1 MSSVTSDAVMRWK
14 DKYFAALEELDQ
26 KEKQWASIEESL
38 YRSMSRLALT
48 AYGIDIA
55 VDKHLDLLRNAIR
68 DRHGY
73 EYLDKLIADV
83 HEAVSCAEDD
93 PARPRATPPLNQV
106 LLHMLDHLSFPQES
120 QQQVERLKARLDQV
134 IDVDELPELFEDITS
149 IVTDMRKTMQRERAE
164 MEGFLRE
171 LTSRL
176 QDLDCYLQKSDAKR
190 TALVHEGRTLQEFV
204 FSEVKGIQSDVDD
217 ALDLEQLKCA
227 VNERIEAIES
237 HMEVYIRSEDERI
250 RGADEETQRL
260 TERLRAVEAETTRL
274 QEKLRAKHIQALKDG
289 LTGLYNR
296 MAYDERVVQE
306 HARWKRYGTPLS
318 LLLWDIDRFK
328 VINDTYGH
336 QAGDKVLQS
345 VARLLESLVRETDFV
360 ARYGG
365 EEFVILMPETPG
377 ATAHK
382 VAEKL
387 RSSFEETNFHYR
399 DTLVKVSASCG
410 TASFS
415 RSDTPECVLRRAD
428 EALYRAKQ
436 AGRNQCR
443 MESFDESPTMGENA

>member
-1 MSSVTSDAVMRWK
+1 MSSAISDSVIRWK
-14 DKYFAALEELDQ
+14 DKYFTALEELDL

-48 AYGIDIA
+48 AYGVDIA
-55 VDKHLDLLRNAIR
+55 VDKHLDVLRNAIR
-68 DRHGY
+68 DRHGC
-73 EYLDKLIADV
+73 EYLDKLIVDV

-93 PARPRATPPLNQV
+93 PAKPRATPPLNQV
-106 LLHMLDHLSFPQES
+106 LLHMLDRLSFPQES
-120 QQQVERLKARLDQV
+120 QEQVESLKARLDQV
-134 IDVDELPELFEDITS
+134 IAADELPELFEHVTG
-149 IVTDMRKTMQRERAE
+149 IVTDMRKTMQRERKE

-176 QDLDCYLQKSDAKR
+176 QELDDCIQRSDAKR
-190 TALVHEGRTLQEFV
+190 TALVQEGRTLQEFV

-217 ALDLEQLKCA
+217 ALDLEKLKCA
-227 VNERIEAIES
+227 VNDRIEAIES
-237 HMEVYIRSEDERI
+237 HMEVYIQSEDERI
-250 RGADEETQRL
+250 RGADKETQRL
-260 TERLRAVEAETTRL
+260 AERMRAMEAETTRL

-289 LTGLYNR
+289 LTGIYNR
-296 MAYDERVVQE
+296 MAYDERVIQE

-318 LLLWDIDRFK
+318 LLLWDIDQFK

-345 VARLLESLVRETDFV
+345 VAHLLESLVRETDFV

-365 EEFVILMPETPG
+365 EEFVILMPETT
-377 ATAHK
+377 AVTAHK

-387 RSSFEETNFHYR
+387 RGSIEETNFHYR
-399 DTLVKVSASCG
+399 DTVVKVSASCG
-410 TASFS
+410 TAAFS

-428 EALYRAKQ
+428 EALYLAKQ

-443 MESFDESPTMGENA
+443 MESFDESATEGESA

>member
-1 MSSVTSDAVMRWK
+1 MSSAISDAAARWK
-14 DKYFAALEELDQ
+14 DKYFDALEELDL

-48 AYGIDIA
+48 AYGVDIT
-55 VDKHLDLLRNAIR
+55 VDKRLDVLRNAIR
-68 DRHGY
+68 DRHGC

-93 PARPRATPPLNQV
+93 PANPRATPPLNQV
-106 LLHMLDHLSFPQES
+106 LLHMLDRLSFPQES
-120 QQQVERLKARLDQV
+120 QQQVESLKARLDQV
-134 IDVDELPELFEDITS
+134 IDADELPELFEHVTG
-149 IVTDMRKTMQRERAE
+149 IVTEMRKTMQRERKE
-164 MEGFLRE
+164 MEDFLRK

-176 QDLDCYLQKSDAKR
+176 QDLDDCIQKSDAKR
-190 TALVHEGRTLQEFV
+190 TALVEEGRTLQEFV

-217 ALDLEQLKCA
+217 AFDLEELKRA
-227 VNERIEAIES
+227 VNERVEAIES

-250 RGADEETQRL
+250 RGADKETQRL
-260 TERLRAVEAETTRL
+260 AERMRAMEAETTRL

-296 MAYDERVVQE
+296 MAYDERVIQE

-318 LLLWDIDRFK
+318 LLLWDIDQFK

-365 EEFVILMPETPG
+365 EEFVILMPETTV

-387 RSSFEETNFHYR
+387 RGNIEETNFHHR

-410 TASFS
+410 TAAFS
-415 RSDTPECVLRRAD
+415 RNDTPESVLRRAD
-428 EALYRAKQ
+428 EALYLAKQ

-443 MESFDESPTMGENA
+443 MECFDEPATEGENA